1 MTLAE
6 KIQLLRKGQGMSQ
19 EELAE
24 KCHVSR
30 QSISKWEADITL
42 PELNK
47 LLIISNLFDVSM
59 DFLVRD
65 EWKEDLV
72 KTNYRCHIQRDN
84 QEIEP
89 IGLPY
94 EGILIKESIE
104 DENILDAVKV
114 QKVELWSTVNQPKY
128 WTAIYFQS
136 EEKNFPELLSKALK
150 SKDECGINW
159 FCDMKQGNIK
169 WIIFR
174 KAILKYTI
182 GDESEKQKVCEA
194 CRKLGIPE
202 EQIDWQE

>member
-1 MTLAE
+1 M
-6 KIQLLRKGQGMSQ
+6 KY
-19 EELAE
+19 
-24 KCHVSR
+24 
-30 QSISKWEADITL
+30 
-42 PELNK
+42 
-47 LLIISNLFDVSM
+47 F
-59 DFLVRD
+59 
-65 EWKEDLV
+65 
-72 KTNYRCHIQRDN
+72 
-84 QEIEP
+84 
-89 IGLPY
+89 
-94 EGILIKESIE
+94 KESIE

-114 QKVELWSTVNQPKY
+114 QKVELWSTLNQPKY

-136 EEKNFPELLSKALK
+136 EEKTFPELLSKALK

-182 GDESEKQKVCEA
+182 GDEREKQKVCEA